1 MNYYKGDMV
10 MHWTYGI
17 GQIVNLE
24 ERAWPAQKPSTMWSR
39 SRI

>member
-1 MNYYKGDMV
+1 MNFHTGDTV

-24 ERAWPAQKPSTMWSR
+24 ERAIAGSKT
-39 SRI
+39 I